1 MLDLRPQLFLAA
13 ALWLGCASAC
23 TTAPERQTGGDK
35 PPIQHDVVLVTI
47 DTLRADY
54 LGCYGR
60 QSVRTPELDALAA
73 RGTRFEH
80 AIVQVPL
87 TTPSHACIL
96 TGTYPQTHGL
106 RDMGAFILDPGTP
119 TLAEQLRAAGLRT
132 AAFVG
137 AAVLNRRYGLN
148 RGFEV
153 YNDEMAGGGEEEKL
167 PGVVAEV
174 RAEVVVGRALQWLGT
189 LQAQER
195 IFLWV
200 HVYDP
205 HFPYDPPE
213 PYRGG
218 DAYGGEVEYTDTQIG
233 RLLAGLKAAGRDQAS
248 LVIVMSDHG
257 ESLGEH
263 GEMTHGV
270 FLYDVTMRVPLIVAG
285 PGLRAGQVV
294 GQQVRSID
302 VAPTILDFLGLSAP
316 PQLNGT
322 SLLSLLRD
330 GHPVRTHYAYMETL
344 YPKTQMRWSE
354 LRGMRTDRWKLIV
367 APRPELFDLQADPA
381 ESRNVLSRH
390 PAEADRLQKQVW
402 VVDGPPAARR
412 PIEYRPVDEQTL
424 QELQSL
430 GYASAGASR
439 EIIADLSGPD
449 PKDRVPVLQGLDQAT
464 DLMNAGEFRK
474 AIPVL
479 RRLLPQD
486 PGNPL
491 IYQHLGLCLQEV
503 GDFAAALGVYE
514 SAIAAGADSDRTWA
528 ELGEVSV
535 RLGNLE
541 RGIEAM
547 RRSSEINP
555 RNLDNLANLANA
567 YLQSGQ
573 PAEAASA
580 IQAILAQNPRHGQAH
595 NLQGVL
601 HIQAGRPD
609 LARVEFEKALDGDPN
624 LVEPHMNL
632 GLLAHMGGN
641 RQDAIRHFRTF
652 LEKADPS
659 HYREVIP
666 RVRQA
671 LKDLEAGR

>member
-1 MLDLRPQLFLAA
+1 LTAV
-13 ALWLGCASAC
+13 LWFGLTAAC
-23 TTAPERQTGGDK
+23 TTSPSPESGAAP
-35 PPIQHDVVLVTI
+35 PPLRHDILLITI

-60 QSVRTPELDALAA
+60 KPVHTPELDALAA
-73 RGTRFEH
+73 RGVRFEH
-80 AIVQVPL
+80 AIVQIPL

-96 TGTYPQTHGL
+96 TGTYPQIHGL
-106 RDMGAFILDPGTP
+106 RDMGAFILDPKAP
-119 TLAEQLRAAGLRT
+119 ALAEQLRAAGLRT

-153 YNDEMAGGGEEEKL
+153 YNDDMAGQSEEEKL

-174 RAEVVVGRALQWLGT
+174 RAEVVVERALAWLQT
-189 LQAQER
+189 LQPQER
-195 IFLWV
+195 MFLWV

-213 PYRGG
+213 PFRG
-218 DAYGGEVEYTDTQIG
+218 DDLYGGEVEYADTQIG
-233 RLLAGLKAAGRDQAS
+233 RLLAGLKAAARDRDS
-248 LVIVMSDHG
+248 LVVVMSDHG

-270 FLYDVTMRVPLIVAG
+270 FLYDSTMRVPLIMAG
-285 PGLRAGQVV
+285 PGLGEGQVIR
-294 GQQVRSID
+294 QQVRSID
-302 VAPTILDFLGLSAP
+302 VTPTILDFLGLESP
-316 PQLNGT
+316 PELNGI
-322 SLLSLLRD
+322 SLLPLARE
-330 GHPVRTHYAYMETL
+330 GQPVRTHYAYMETL

-367 APRPELFDLQADPA
+367 APKPEFYDLENDPS
-381 ESRNVLSRH
+381 ESENVLSRH

-402 VVDGPPAARR
+402 VVDGPPHAHR
-412 PIEYRPVDEQTL
+412 PIGYRPVDEQTL

-439 EIIADLSGPD
+439 EILADLSGPD
-449 PKDRVPVLQGLDQAT
+449 PKDRVMVLQGLDQAT
-464 DLMNAGEFRK
+464 DLMNAGGYRR

-479 RRLLPQD
+479 RRLIGQD

-491 IYQHLGLCLQEV
+491 IYQHLGLCLQEIR
-503 GDFAAALGVYE
+503 DFRGALSVYE
-514 SAIAAGADSDRTWA
+514 SAIHAQADSDRTWA
-528 ELGEVSV
+528 ELGEVAV
-535 RLGNLE
+535 RLGALE

-567 YLQSGQ
+567 YLQSGR
-573 PAEAASA
+573 ADDAGAA

-601 HIQAGRPD
+601 YVQAGRPD
-609 LARVEFEKALDGDPN
+609 LARLEFEKALEGDPS

-632 GLLAHMGGN
+632 GLLAHMAGA
-641 RQDAIRHFRTF
+641 REDAIRHFRSF
-652 LEKADPS
+652 LEKADPT
-659 HYREVIP
+659 HYRDVIP

-671 LKDLEAGR
+671 LSDLEAGR

>member
-1 MLDLRPQLFLAA
+1 MREPRPTFLLTAV
-13 ALWLGCASAC
+13 LWLTLAAC
-23 TTAPERQTGGDK
+23 TTAPTQQGGEA
-35 PPIQHDVVLVTI
+35 PPPPPHDIVLVTI

-60 QSVRTPELDALAA
+60 KTVHTPELDGLAA
-73 RGTRFEH
+73 RGVRFEH

-96 TGTYPQTHGL
+96 TGTYPQIHGV
-106 RDMGAFILDPGTP
+106 RDMGAFILDPKAP

-153 YNDEMAGGGEEEKL
+153 YNDDMAGQSEEEKL

-174 RAEVVVGRALQWLGT
+174 RAEVVVERALAWLQS
-189 LQAQER
+189 LQPQER
-195 IFLWV
+195 MFLWV

-213 PYRGG
+213 PFRG
-218 DAYGGEVEYTDTQIG
+218 DDLYGGEVEYTDTQIG
-233 RLLAGLKAAGRDQAS
+233 RLLAGLKAAGRDRDS
-248 LVIVMSDHG
+248 LVVVMSDHG

-270 FLYDVTMRVPLIVAG
+270 FLYDSTMRVPMIMAG
-285 PGLRAGQVV
+285 PGIGEGQVIR
-294 GQQVRSID
+294 QQVRSID
-302 VAPTILDFLGLSAP
+302 VTPTILDFLGLEPRPELS
-316 PQLNGT
+316 GI
-322 SLLSLLRD
+322 SLLPLARE
-330 GHPVRTHYAYMETL
+330 GQPVRTHYAYMETL

-367 APRPELFDLQADPA
+367 APKPEFYDLENDPS
-381 ESRNVLSRH
+381 ESENVLSRH

-402 VVDGPPAARR
+402 VVDGPPEARR

-449 PKDRVPVLQGLDQAT
+449 PKDRVMVLQGLDQAT
-464 DLMNAGEFRK
+464 DLMNAGDYRQ

-479 RRLLPQD
+479 RGLVSQD

-491 IYQHLGLCLQEV
+491 IYQHLGLCLQEI
-503 GDFAAALGVYE
+503 GDFRGAVSVYE
-514 SAIAAGADSDRTWA
+514 SAIHAQADSDRTWA
-528 ELGEVSV
+528 ELGEVAV

-567 YLQSGQ
+567 YLQAGR
-573 PAEAASA
+573 ADDAGAA

-601 HIQAGRPD
+601 YVQAGRPD
-609 LARVEFEKALDGDPN
+609 QARIEFEKALEGDPS

-632 GLLAHMGGN
+632 GLLAHMAGA
-641 RQDAIRHFRTF
+641 REDAIRHFRSF
-652 LEKADPS
+652 LEKADPA
-659 HYREVIP
+659 HYRDVIP

-671 LKDLEAGR
+671 LNDLEAGR